1 MRIFENS
8 GPIGLALMVAISE
21 AFLQRLKD
29 KTIQE
34 SLTTNLA
41 PLTNK
46 RKVDENH
53 AGLKTIQ

>member
-1 MRIFENS
+1 MRIFENT

-21 AFLQRLKD
+21 AFLQRLED

-41 PLTNK
+41 PLTNT
-46 RKVDENH
+46 R
-53 AGLKTIQ
+53 